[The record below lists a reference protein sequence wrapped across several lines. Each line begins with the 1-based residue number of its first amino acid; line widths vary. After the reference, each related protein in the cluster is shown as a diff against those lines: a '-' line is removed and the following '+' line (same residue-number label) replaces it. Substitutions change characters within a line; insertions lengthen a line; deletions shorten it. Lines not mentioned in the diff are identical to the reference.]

1 MLGANNVPLL
11 RRCLGQ
17 ASGHASFPKASAK
30 RWCPDIRAV
39 LLRET
44 TARSPF
50 QNLPSRSLQNR
61 GGFPPAQVRPN
72 LRSRERT
79 PERHPEIS
87 LAQLGAPTTSCL
99 HSHPLPALG

>member
-1 MLGANNVPLL
+1 MLGANNVLLL

-30 RWCPDIRAV
+30 PWCPDIREV

-50 QNLPSRSLQNR
+50 QNLPSRSIPNQ

-72 LRSRERT
+72 LRSRERK
-79 PERHPEIS
+79 PEPHPEIS
-87 LAQLGAPTTSCL
+87 LAQSAAPTTSCL
-99 HSHPLPALG
+99 HSHPQPA